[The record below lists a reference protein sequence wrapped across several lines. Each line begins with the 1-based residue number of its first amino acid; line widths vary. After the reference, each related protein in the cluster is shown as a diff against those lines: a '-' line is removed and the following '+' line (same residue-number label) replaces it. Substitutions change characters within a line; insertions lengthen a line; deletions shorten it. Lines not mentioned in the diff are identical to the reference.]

1 MLCYCHAEYQ
11 KSIQYKGQ
19 NAEKKEGESQAMGEH
34 GACFSRVHDHCRSV
48 FCHYGWFEK
57 SDPNVRPGEGRIVG
71 AVLIVGAAIV
81 AFLP

>member
-1 MLCYCHAEYQ
+1 MNYLTALALFLFGTVNWYFPGYH
-11 KSIQYKGQ
+11 
-19 NAEKKEGESQAMGEH
+19 
-34 GACFSRVHDHCRSV
+34 
-48 FCHYGWFEK
+48 GWFEK